1 MSELCSIQGI
11 RLFLKVWRFCQMY
24 KSTTNFIKGIT
35 AGAVAGIAVTAV
47 GSKMMKDNKHLK
59 KSVNKAMHAA
69 GDVIG
74 NMESMFTK

>member
-1 MSELCSIQGI
+1 
-11 RLFLKVWRFCQMY
+11 MY
-24 KSTTNFIKGIT
+24 ESTTNFIKGIT
-35 AGAVAGIAVTAV
+35 AGAVAGIAVAAV

>member
-1 MSELCSIQGI
+1 
-11 RLFLKVWRFCQMY
+11 MY

-35 AGAVAGIAVTAV
+35 AGAVAGIAV